1 MSEKATE
8 IANLLSPTVESLGL
22 ELLGVEYLPAPGGAT
37 LRLYIDVPLAEQP
50 ERVINVDDCERVS
63 REVSAQLD
71 VEDPISG
78 NYTLEV
84 SSPGVDR
91 PLFTLEQ
98 FARHAGE
105 SAKIVLKLAQDGR
118 RRFQGPI
125 LRIDAEAG
133 AVVFA
138 VDGKDVQIAFDNIDK
153 ARILPD
159 WVALGL
165 APQKPN
171 KPGPKKPGHEKKKPS
186 TSRRLASRARSD
198 EMSKELLLV
207 VDAVANEKGVPREV
221 IFDAIEAAL
230 ASAAKKRYP
239 DQDVLARVTIDH
251 KDGNYETY
259 RRWEVVADDV
269 VMESPDRQVR
279 LMDAIEEADG
289 VDVGDYIE
297 EQIENPDFGR
307 IAAQAAKQVIVQRV
321 REAERQQVVDAWN
334 DRVGELIT
342 GVVKRAERGNI
353 FVDLGGNAEA
363 FIPKDKGIPR
373 DVLRPGDRVR
383 GYLAEVRSEPR
394 GPQLFISRAAPEFM
408 IELFK
413 LEVPEVGQ
421 GLVEIKACARDPGDR
436 AKIAVIAHDTRTDPI
451 GACIGMRGSRVQAVS
466 NELNG
471 ERVDIVLWNENPANF
486 VINAM
491 APAEV
496 QSIIVDEDKHSMD
509 LAVAEDR
516 LAQAIGKGGQNVRLA
531 SRLTGWQLNVMTADQ
546 VAAKSEAE
554 QAAARQLFMDRLE
567 VDEEISAILVSE
579 GFSTVEEIA
588 YVPVG
593 ELLAV
598 EGFDED
604 IVEELR
610 ARARDALLNAALA
623 EEEGLEGTQPT
634 EDLLALEGMD
644 EETAFALA
652 EHGVRTSEDLS
663 DLAADEIV
671 DFGIE
676 GLTQERAA
684 ALILA
689 ARAEEIARL
698 ERGE

>member
-1 MSEKATE
+1 P
-8 IANLLSPTVESLGL
+8 SPWTARSSWWSWTTSTR
-22 ELLGVEYLPAPGGAT
+22 PAWCPT
-37 LRLYIDVPLAEQP
+37 
-50 ERVINVDDCERVS
+50 
-63 REVSAQLD
+63 
-71 VEDPISG
+71 
-78 NYTLEV
+78 
-84 SSPGVDR
+84 
-91 PLFTLEQ
+91 
-98 FARHAGE
+98 
-105 SAKIVLKLAQDGR
+105 GR
-118 RRFQGPI
+118 RWAWRQ
-125 LRIDAEAG
+125 
-133 AVVFA
+133 
-138 VDGKDVQIAFDNIDK
+138 
-153 ARILPD
+153 ARSPARAAIRASIP
-159 WVALGL
+159 
-165 APQKPN
+165 
-171 KPGPKKPGHEKKKPS
+171 
-186 TSRRLASRARSD
+186 TSRRPASRTRSKQ
-198 EMSKELLLV
+198 MSKELLLV

-221 IFDAIEAAL
+221 IFEALEAAL
-230 ASAAKKRYP
+230 ASAAKKRYV
-239 DQDVLARVTIDH
+239 DQDVLTRVSIDR
-251 KDGNYETY
+251 KDGSYETF

-269 VMESPDRQVR
+269 VMESPDRQIR
-279 LMDAIEEADG
+279 LMDAVDEADG
-289 VDVGDYIE
+289 VEVGDYIE
-297 EQIENPDFGR
+297 EQIENPEFGR

-321 REAERQQVVDAWN
+321 REAERQQVVDAWK
-334 DRVGELIT
+334 DRVGELVT

-353 FVDLGGNAEA
+353 YVDLGGNAEA

-373 DVLRPGDRVR
+373 DVLRAGDRVR
-383 GYLAEVRSEPR
+383 GYLYEVRSEPR
-394 GPQLFISRAAPEFM
+394 GPQLFISRGAPEFM

-436 AKIAVIAHDTRTDPI
+436 AKIAVIAHDNRTDPI

-496 QSIIVDEDKHSMD
+496 QSINADAVKTSMY

-531 SRLTGWQLNVMTADQ
+531 SRLTGWQLNVMTQDQ

-554 QAAARQLFMDRLE
+554 QAVARQLFMDKLE
-567 VDEEISAILVSE
+567 VDEEIAGILVSE

-610 ARARDALLNAALA
+610 ARARDALLNDALA
-623 EEEGLEGTQPT
+623 VEEGAESGVPA

-644 EETAFALA
+644 EATAYALA
-652 EHGVRTSEDLS
+652 GNGVCTREELS
-663 DLAADEIV
+663 DLAAEEILE
-671 DFGIE
+671 FGIE
-676 GLTQERAA
+676 GMDLERAA
-684 ALILA
+684 ALVLA

>member
-1 MSEKATE
+1 
-8 IANLLSPTVESLGL
+8 
-22 ELLGVEYLPAPGGAT
+22 
-37 LRLYIDVPLAEQP
+37 
-50 ERVINVDDCERVS
+50 
-63 REVSAQLD
+63 
-71 VEDPISG
+71 
-78 NYTLEV
+78 
-84 SSPGVDR
+84 
-91 PLFTLEQ
+91 
-98 FARHAGE
+98 
-105 SAKIVLKLAQDGR
+105 
-118 RRFQGPI
+118 
-125 LRIDAEAG
+125 
-133 AVVFA
+133 
-138 VDGKDVQIAFDNIDK
+138 
-153 ARILPD
+153 
-159 WVALGL
+159 
-165 APQKPN
+165 
-171 KPGPKKPGHEKKKPS
+171 
-186 TSRRLASRARSD
+186 
-198 EMSKELLLV
+198 MSKELLLV
-207 VDAVANEKGVPREV
+207 VDAVANEKGVPESV
-221 IFDAIEAAL
+221 ILEAIEAAL

-239 DQDVLARVTIDH
+239 DQDVLVRVAINP
-251 KDGNYETY
+251 KDGSYETF

-279 LMDAIEEADG
+279 LMDA
-289 VDVGDYIE
+289 VDESEGAEVGDYIE
-297 EQIENPDFGR
+297 EPIDNPDFGR

-321 REAERQQVVDAWN
+321 REAERAQVVDQWK
-334 DRVGELIT
+334 DRVGELVT
-342 GVVKRAERGNI
+342 GIVKRAERGNI

-363 FIPKDKGIPR
+363 FIAKDKGIPR
-373 DVLRPGDRVR
+373 DVLRAGDRVR
-383 GYLAEVRSEPR
+383 GYLFDVRSEPR

-436 AKIAVIAHDTRTDPI
+436 AKIAVLAYDTRTDPI

-471 ERVDIVLWNENPANF
+471 ERVDIVLWSDNPAQF

-496 QSIIVDEDKHSMD
+496 QSIIVDEEKHSMD
-509 LAVAEDR
+509 LAVAEDK
-516 LAQAIGKGGQNVRLA
+516 LAQAIGRGGQNVRLA
-531 SRLTGWQLNVMTADQ
+531 SRLAGWQLNVMTQDQ

-554 QAAARQLFMDRLE
+554 QLVARQLFQEKLE
-567 VDEEISAILVSE
+567 VDEEIAGILVAE

-610 ARARDALLNAALA
+610 ARAREALLNDALA
-623 EEEGLEGTQPT
+623 VEEEVDEHQPA

-644 EETAFALA
+644 DETAFALA
-652 EHGVRTSEDLS
+652 GHGIRTADDLGE
-663 DLAADEIV
+663 LGADEIAE
-671 DFGIE
+671 FGID
-676 GLTQERAA
+676 GLDEARAA

-698 ERGE
+698 EREG